1 MVSIWADIE
10 TKLKFIFLKLHL
22 LDVPCDWNF
31 SFFFSKRTYQAP
43 FNFFP
48 LFVHCKDN
56 NEISGLVYFRD
67 NPWHLPQTIIPCPTD
82 THRCNLVHLMIE
94 EDLMDG
100 RKITFEYGRRIRLKW
115 ELT

>member
-22 LDVPCDWNF
+22 LDVLCDWNF
-31 SFFFSKRTYQAP
+31 SFFSRNELTKYPST
-43 FNFFP
+43 FFP
-48 LFVHCKDN
+48 LFLHCEDN
-56 NEISGLVYFRD
+56 NEISGLVYFQD
-67 NPWHLPQTIIPCPTD
+67 NPWHVPQTIIPCPTD

-100 RKITFEYGRRIRLKW
+100 RKIIFEYGRRIRLKW
-115 ELT
+115 EQI